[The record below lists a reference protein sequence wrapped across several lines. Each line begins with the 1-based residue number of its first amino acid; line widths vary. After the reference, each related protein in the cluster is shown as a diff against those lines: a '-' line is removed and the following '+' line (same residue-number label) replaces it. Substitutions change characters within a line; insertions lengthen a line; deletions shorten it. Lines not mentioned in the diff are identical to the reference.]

1 MKKKTQQD
9 QKEGQRNS
17 LVRTHTLSAVTHN
30 QEGYHSLR
38 VFPLRSTGSE
48 SYFRIPRPGD
58 LHWEAPTRH
67 GFKNRQ
73 GLCPEGLKGC
83 GKSSLP
89 LKGSLT
95 DLHQVSGQRQELAKY
110 LGHTRESHRLIL
122 GCVPEG
128 QGSGGTFFGDESTGR
143 HHFPFTLLPSCWPSA
158 GGCHFLSL

>member
-9 QKEGQRNS
+9 QEEGQRNS
-17 LVRTHTLSAVTHN
+17 LVTARPECSDP
-30 QEGYHSLR
+30 QPGRISESQS
-38 VFPLRSTGSE
+38 FPLRSKGSE
-48 SYFRIPRPGD
+48 SHFRLPRLGD

-95 DLHQVSGQRQELAKY
+95 DLHQVSGQRQELEKY
-110 LGHTRESHRLIL
+110 LGHTRERFI
-122 GCVPEG
+122 
-128 QGSGGTFFGDESTGR
+128 D
-143 HHFPFTLLPSCWPSA
+143 
-158 GGCHFLSL
+158 